1 MRAAIIGVM
10 AGLTMAMALK
20 NGDKLSSN
28 VVRASLATEILFIV
42 IFGLIEL
49 H

>member
-1 MRAAIIGVM
+1 MRVGIIGIM
-10 AGLTMAMALK
+10 AGLTMATALR
-20 NGDKLSSN
+20 NGDDLSSQ
-28 VVRASLATEILFIV
+28 VVRASLATEILFII

>member
-1 MRAAIIGVM
+1 MRAGIVGIM

-20 NGDKLSSN
+20 RGDNLSSQ
-28 VVRASLATEILFIV
+28 VVRASLATEILFII

>member
-1 MRAAIIGVM
+1 MRAGIVGVM

-20 NGDKLSSN
+20 RGDKLSSQ

>member
-1 MRAAIIGVM
+1 MRAGIVGIM
-10 AGLTMAMALK
+10 AGLTMATALK
-20 NGDKLSSN
+20 NGDDLTSQ
-28 VVRASLATEILFIV
+28 VVRASLVTEILFII

>member
-1 MRAAIIGVM
+1 MRVGIIGIM
-10 AGLTMAMALK
+10 AGLTMATALK
-20 NGDKLSSN
+20 NGDNLSSQ
-28 VVRASLATEILFIV
+28 VVRASLATEILFII

>member
-1 MRAAIIGVM
+1 MRVGVISII
-10 AGLTMAMALK
+10 AGLTVATALK
-20 NGDKLSSN
+20 NGDNLSSQ
-28 VVRASLATEILFIV
+28 VVRASLVTEILFII

>member
-1 MRAAIIGVM
+1 MRAGIIGIM
-10 AGLTMAMALK
+10 AGLTMATALK
-20 NGDKLSSN
+20 NGDDLSSQ
-28 VVRASLATEILFIV
+28 VVRASLATEILFII

>member
-1 MRAAIIGVM
+1 MRAGIIGIM
-10 AGLTMAMALK
+10 AGLTMATALK
-20 NGDKLSSN
+20 NGDNLSSQA
-28 VVRASLATEILFIV
+28 VRASLVTEILFII

>member
-1 MRAAIIGVM
+1 MRAGIVGIM
-10 AGLTMAMALK
+10 AGLTMAMTLK
-20 NGDKLSSN
+20 RGDSLTSQ
-28 VVRASLATEILFIV
+28 VVRASLITEILFIV

>member
-1 MRAAIIGVM
+1 MRVGIVGIM
-10 AGLTMAMALK
+10 AGLTMATALK
-20 NGDKLSSN
+20 NGDDLTSQ